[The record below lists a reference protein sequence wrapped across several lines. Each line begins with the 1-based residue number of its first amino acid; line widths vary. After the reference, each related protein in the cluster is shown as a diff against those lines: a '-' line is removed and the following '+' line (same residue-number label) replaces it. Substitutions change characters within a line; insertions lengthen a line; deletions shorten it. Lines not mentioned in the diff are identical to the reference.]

1 MTLFVSPNHHTSTAS
16 LAIPGNKSLQTFT
29 ALRNGVGM
37 RAAKSSR
44 VTTLTIHFGA
54 TRRPRLAVPSQR
66 SRGFTL
72 VELMIVVAIVG
83 ILAALALVGFRKYQ
97 ISASSGEA
105 RAMLQ
110 NIRGAEDT
118 YKAEQLTY
126 LQCLSGAADLNAVG
140 AYYPRGI
147 GALDS
152 KKMGW
157 GLATPACWLTLAVK
171 PAGPV
176 RFTFAVNAGD
186 PAPGL
191 INAGT
196 LPGIGSAPYPYT
208 GFPTNDPW
216 FVAVA
221 AGDYDGDGILSL
233 MYTSSLVG
241 EVQVAEDT
249 E

>member
-1 MTLFVSPNHHTSTAS
+1 
-16 LAIPGNKSLQTFT
+16 
-29 ALRNGVGM
+29 
-37 RAAKSSR
+37 
-44 VTTLTIHFGA
+44 
-54 TRRPRLAVPSQR
+54 
-66 SRGFTL
+66 
-72 VELMIVVAIVG
+72 MIVVAIVG

-126 LQCLSGAADLNAVG
+126 LQCLSGAADLSAAA
-140 AYYPRGI
+140 AYYPRPI
-147 GALDS
+147 GSTLNS
-152 KKMGW
+152 SKMGW
-157 GLATPACWLTLAVK
+157 GGGLPACWQTLAVK

-176 RFTFAVNAGD
+176 RFTFAVNAND
-186 PAPGL
+186 PGTGL
-191 INAGT
+191 NAGA
-196 LPGIGSAPYPYT
+196 LPGGSPPAYPYT
-208 GFPTNDPW
+208 NFTSTDPW